1 MDLYKSFEKCA
12 GRIAADVFLFA
23 AKNWMTSTMRQYN
36 VSIVSEGQGDMH
48 GKDIARIS
56 FPDDDGYVDVEYAN
70 AQCVDIRVL
79 GAQSGKIF
87 SGMLAQNHQF
97 VIQDGRRPLMVVESL
112 LFRKPIELIPLHE
125 QVVPQGQRRA
135 FEQA

>member
-1 MDLYKSFEKCA
+1 MNLYKIFQNCA
-12 GRIAADVFLFA
+12 GRVSADVFLFA
-23 AKNWMTSTMRQYN
+23 SKNWMMSTMKQYN
-36 VSIVSEGQGDMH
+36 VSIVSEGQGEML

-56 FPDDDGYVDVEYAN
+56 FPDDDGYIAAEYAN
-70 AQCVDIRVL
+70 AQSVDIRVL

-87 SGMLAQNHQF
+87 SGMLEQNHQF

-125 QVVPQGQRRA
+125 QVVPQGHRRA
-135 FEQA
+135 FEKA